1 MSHFL
6 VISALAADQPGI
18 VDQLA
23 KAAKENAC
31 SIMDSRM
38 TVMGGEFA
46 VLMMVSGEEPA
57 IVKMEAQIQAL
68 SEQLN
73 LSCVTRRTEL
83 KLATQKLLPYK
94 VEVVALDNLG
104 IVHEIASFF
113 SEQSINIENMD
124 TETYSAPHTGSPM
137 FSLNMIVE
145 IPASITISNL
155 KDQFSD
161 FCDDR
166 NLDGAL
172 EPARNT
178 L

>member
-1 MSHFL
+1 MSHYL
-6 VISALAADQPGI
+6 VISALAADRPGI

-23 KAAKENAC
+23 RAAKESAC
-31 SIMDSRM
+31 NIMDSRM

-46 VLMMVSGEEPA
+46 VLMMVAGDESA
-57 IVKMEAQIQAL
+57 ISQMEAKIPQL
-68 SEQLN
+68 SEELD
-73 LSCVTRRTEL
+73 LACVTRRTEQ
-83 KLATQKLLPYK
+83 KTSAQKLLPYR
-94 VEVVALDNLG
+94 VEVIALDNLG

-113 SEQSINIENMD
+113 SGQSINIENMD

-137 FSLNMIVE
+137 FSVSMVVE
-145 IPASITISNL
+145 IPSAITISTL
-155 KDQFSD
+155 KEQFNE

>member
-1 MSHFL
+1 MSHYL
-6 VISALAADQPGI
+6 VISALAADRPGI

-46 VLMMVSGEEPA
+46 VLMMVSGDETA
-57 IVKMEAQIQAL
+57 ISQMEAQIPKL
-68 SEQLN
+68 SETLD
-73 LSCVTRRTEL
+73 LTCITRRTEV
-83 KLATQKLLPYK
+83 KSSIQKLLPYK
-94 VEVVALDNLG
+94 VEVIALDNLG
-104 IVHEIASFF
+104 IVHEIANFF
-113 SEQSINIENMD
+113 AAQSINIENMD

-137 FSLNMIVE
+137 FSVSMVVE
-145 IPASITISNL
+145 IPSSVTISSL
-155 KDQFSD
+155 KDQFND